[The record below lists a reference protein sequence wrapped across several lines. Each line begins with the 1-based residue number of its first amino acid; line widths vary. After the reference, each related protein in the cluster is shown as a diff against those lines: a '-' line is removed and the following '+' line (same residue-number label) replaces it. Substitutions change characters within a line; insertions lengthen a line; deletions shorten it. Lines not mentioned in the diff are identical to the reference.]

1 MKSDS
6 DNPNSSNGPLDFGDD
21 FLDEIALDL
30 VLEVRT
36 QSAILAA
43 TDAGERNALQVVMGE
58 ASFAKRVQ
66 ALQDW
71 VGETRGQ
78 LVDWRGVEDEQA
90 AALSPRIL
98 QNSTRRNP
106 FRSEVEEGV
115 ALPQGLWGDAK
126 ILVGFMRKRLSSSV
140 ALRVAAASLIAHL
153 IALPALAAYIYWA
166 QPENTELVIRF
177 DPSQPVLPEEILA
190 VAPEEL
196 LEEDSNLW
204 SALGLHETNAIAGAR
219 YELTHMEFGGLTD
232 GVQEPWATWVDTR
245 IARLLPEGKPP
256 RLSLPWPQT
265 APSLAHVL
273 AFEMALDSWVLG
285 REEWNLQGVGS
296 GPLLEL
302 LNQEPDGA
310 SGALEHLAGA
320 ALMRALEYGLL
331 PELHDDVRA
340 QIVELSSSAAG
351 DALLGEGWFQWLR
364 SLEAGT
370 ESSQRDWHE
379 WFQSQR

>member
-6 DNPNSSNGPLDFGDD
+6 SNPNSSNGPLVFGDD

-43 TDAGERNALQVVMGE
+43 TEVGERDALQALMGE
-58 ASFAKRVQ
+58 ASFALRVQ

-78 LVDWRGVEDEQA
+78 LVDWSGVEDEQA

-98 QNSTRRNP
+98 QNSTRRHA
-106 FRSEVEEGV
+106 FRSEAEEGV

-126 ILVGFMRKRLSSSV
+126 ILVGFMRKRLASSV

-153 IALPALAAYIYWA
+153 IALPALGAYIYWA
-166 QPENTELVIRF
+166 QPEDTELVIRF
-177 DPSQPVLPEEILA
+177 DPSQPDLPEEILA

-219 YELTHMEFGGLTD
+219 YELAHMEFGGLTE

-245 IARLLPEGKPP
+245 IARLIPGVKPQPLRLP
-256 RLSLPWPQT
+256 LPQT

-273 AFEMALDSWVLG
+273 AFEMAMDSWVLG
-285 REEWNLQGVGS
+285 REGWNLQGVGM
-296 GPLLEL
+296 GPLVEL
-302 LNQEPDGA
+302 LNQERDGA
-310 SGALEHLAGA
+310 SSALAHLAGA
-320 ALMRALEYGLL
+320 ALLRALEYGLL
-331 PELHDDVRA
+331 ADLHTDIRA
-340 QIVELSSSAAG
+340 QIASLPDSAAG
-351 DALLGEGWFQWLR
+351 AALLGEGWFQWLR

-370 ESSQRDWHE
+370 ESNQRDWGE